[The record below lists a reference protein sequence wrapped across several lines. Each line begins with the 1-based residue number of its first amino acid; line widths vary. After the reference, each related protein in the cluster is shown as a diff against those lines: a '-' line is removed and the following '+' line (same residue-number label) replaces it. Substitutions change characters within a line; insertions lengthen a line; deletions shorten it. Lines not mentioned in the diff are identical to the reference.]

1 LLTMYLRSERCSK
14 KVWSAPTMSPILSW
28 IMVCGRESGE
38 KVRRER
44 DRIGME
50 GGGRRMMRRRSQ
62 DEKYRR

>member
-1 LLTMYLRSERCSK
+1 
-14 KVWSAPTMSPILSW
+14 
-28 IMVCGRESGE
+28 MVCGRESGE